1 LRRNARQK
9 IGEIRG
15 SGFRERTVGRM
26 VVNVD
31 SRGDG
36 EDAETRRKGM
46 EDQSALG
53 QPKS

>member
-1 LRRNARQK
+1 M
-9 IGEIRG
+9 GE
-15 SGFRERTVGRM
+15 SACD
-26 VVNVD
+26 VNRDVD

-46 EDQSALG
+46 EDQSVLG